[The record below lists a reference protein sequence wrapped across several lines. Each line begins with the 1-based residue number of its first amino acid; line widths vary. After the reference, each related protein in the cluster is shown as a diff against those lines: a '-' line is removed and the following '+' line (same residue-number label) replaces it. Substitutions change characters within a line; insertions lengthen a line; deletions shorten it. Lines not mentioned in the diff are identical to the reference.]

1 MSAFFAARGCVYAV
15 KTEKGGGKG
24 FYGVAGLG
32 RGSDSSP
39 TLIQGIELS
48 AASLVQPVVALD
60 NSKFLYTFGA
70 DFSSITV
77 FGEILMGPATS
88 NAASSGLK
96 DLLNFFRANQV
107 AASKNTVSVTCPGG
121 VGYGVYLTGLQVG
134 RIDPELHIQP
144 FALQGAIAAS
154 VGD

>member
-15 KTEKGGGKG
+15 KTEQSGGKG
-24 FYGVAGLG
+24 WFTVDGLA
-32 RGSDSSP
+32 RGPETSP

-60 NSKFLYTFGA
+60 NSKYLYTFGV

-77 FGEILMGPATS
+77 FGEILLGPAGAGS
-88 NAASSGLK
+88 PEGLK
-96 DLLNFFRANQV
+96 KVENFFKTRQV
-107 AASKNTVSVTCPGG
+107 AVSKTPVIVSAPGVKG
-121 VGYGVYLTGLQVG
+121 WAVYLTGLQIG
-134 RIDPELHIQP
+134 RVDPELHVQP